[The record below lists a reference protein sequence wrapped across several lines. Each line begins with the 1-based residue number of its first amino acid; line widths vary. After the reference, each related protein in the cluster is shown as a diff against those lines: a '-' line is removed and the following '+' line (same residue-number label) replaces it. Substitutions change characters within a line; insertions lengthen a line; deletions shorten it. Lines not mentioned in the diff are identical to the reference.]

1 MCSGLNAP
9 EMGQGR
15 NDTDRA
21 VAAHPEVR
29 DVIEKQHAG
38 NTGFIERL
46 AQQCPDERVGTSR
59 FVDNRGT
66 EVVVFAVKTF
76 EPLGQGAV
84 AQIRRAADDDARWL
98 TRRV

>member
-1 MCSGLNAP
+1 VP
-9 EMGQGR
+9 
-15 NDTDRA
+15 
-21 VAAHPEVR
+21 AHPEVR

-38 NTGFIERL
+38 NTGFVERL
-46 AQQCPDERVGTSR
+46 TQQGTDEGVGTSR
-59 FVDNRGT
+59 FVHHSRT
-66 EVVVFAVKTF
+66 EVVVFGVKTF